1 MISGLKAAFFVTTFH
16 VETKHAMKFTSIM
29 LLSFLLVNS
38 NNLTAQS
45 SEADQVKAVING
57 LFTAMKNADSV
68 AVEKAFATGAIME
81 TIAKTKQQSDT
92 IRSNTTAQFAGSI
105 KRQPAGALDERIE
118 FGSILV
124 DGNLA
129 HVWTPYKFYYNGN
142 FSHCGVNS
150 FELVK
155 LNGEWKIRYLID
167 TRRKESCN

>member
-1 MISGLKAAFFVTTFH
+1 MISGLKAAFFVPTFR
-16 VETKHAMKFTSIM
+16 VETNHAMKFTPIM

-167 TRRKESCN
+167 TRRKDNCN